1 MPHTIHLEG
10 KATIHKA
17 AEYHQACLAAQAA
30 ADDPM
35 VEINWAGSLGLDTS
49 ILQLLLALSREKQLC
64 GVGDPGEAV
73 REALAI
79 AGFDK
84 NLKPISNPE

>member
-1 MPHTIHLEG
+1 MEG
-10 KATIHKA
+10 KATIH
-17 AEYHQACLAAQAA
+17 QAVQFRQRCLEAQASE
-30 ADDPM
+30 DPI
-35 VEINWAGSLGLDTS
+35 VEIDWEGSLGLDTS

-79 AGFDK
+79 AGFDA
-84 NLKPISNPE
+84 NLKPTSNPE